1 MASTHSD
8 SLRIELQT
16 TGEQSGTW
24 GTTENT
30 QKNLLEDAIAGTST
44 IAFASDAND
53 TATTAN
59 GSADE
64 ARNMFLLL
72 SGGATLTATRNMV
85 VPDKSKMYVVKNG
98 TTGSQSVQIIGT
110 GTGITIPTG
119 ETMFLWNDGTNVV
132 DAVTNFSAGIKSG
145 GAVIATTTGTETL
158 TNKTLTAPQINDTS
172 SNHQYILGVS
182 ELASDRTI
190 TLPLLAGNDTFVF
203 AAFTQTLTNKTLGAT
218 ALSGTMS
225 FADNIASR
233 PVLKDYG
240 ETVNAIGDLGGG
252 TDDIDITSG
261 NVVTA
266 TVSSSEQ
273 TFTFSN
279 PSASGTACSFTLF
292 LTNGGSQ
299 TVNWPASVDWAGGSA
314 PSLTAS
320 GVDIL
325 TFVTL
330 DAGTIWHGMIASA
343 DSS

>member
-1 MASTHSD
+1 
-8 SLRIELQT
+8 
-16 TGEQSGTW
+16 
-24 GTTENT
+24 
-30 QKNLLEDAIAGTST
+30 
-44 IAFASDAND
+44 
-53 TATTAN
+53 
-59 GSADE
+59 
-64 ARNMFLLL
+64 
-72 SGGATLTATRNMV
+72 
-85 VPDKSKMYVVKNG
+85 
-98 TTGSQSVQIIGT
+98 
-110 GTGITIPTG
+110 
-119 ETMFLWNDGTNVV
+119 
-132 DAVTNFSAGIKSG
+132 
-145 GAVIATTTGTETL
+145 
-158 TNKTLTAPQINDTS
+158 
-172 SNHQYILGVS
+172 
-182 ELASDRTI
+182 
-190 TLPLLAGNDTFVF
+190 LPLLAGNDTFVF